1 MMAALGRSGGAAC
14 LAETARFE
22 LAVAVTRHD
31 GLANRWFQPLTHVS
45 GAWQRRGYSERQ
57 LGAQLPSLAWVTAF
71 GRRIDSSH
79 RGWLA
84 GTAAKDSSCGAHW
97 AVTEFRRLA

>member
-1 MMAALGRSGGAAC
+1 
-14 LAETARFE
+14 
-22 LAVAVTRHD
+22 
-31 GLANRWFQPLTHVS
+31 
-45 GAWQRRGYSERQ
+45 